1 MKITVIA
8 STPESLVGIKE
19 VLETNSQQDQFVF
32 LDRHD
37 GELDIERVDLFSS
50 NVLIIDAEHVTKVD
64 IRTITSC
71 TREHANPAIIYATN
85 DSQNDQLIELMRA
98 GVAEV
103 ISFPVVQAE
112 LLDALERL
120 RLRRYIASTYRP
132 RGKILSFISAKGGA
146 GATFVAGNLG
156 YALANDCK
164 QKVLFIDLHMQFG
177 DAAFY
182 LVENAGAST
191 LTDVISQTGLDSTV
205 IASATTQ
212 VSENYFL
219 LQAPDS
225 PDKAVGIKPQH
236 IDNLLTVAIQ
246 DYDYVIVDLPREIEA
261 ISMKVLDRSDKVFI
275 VFQPVISYIR
285 AVTKVLHLFSL
296 LGYES
301 RKIGTV
307 LNRMDKAVTISLDKM
322 EEALQKPIEWV
333 LPNDFLNATESVN
346 TGIPIEKLQPN
357 IPLSNA
363 FVAMAS
369 NIAEIDVKGNSV
381 IPWFKKLLS

>member
-85 DSQNDQLIELMRA
+85 DSQNGQLIELMRA

-156 YALANDCK
+156 YALAKDCK

-333 LPNDFLNATESVN
+333 FPNDFLNATESVN

>member
-32 LDRHD
+32 LVRHD

-50 NVLIIDAEHVTKVD
+50 NVLIIDAEHFSKID
-64 IRTITSC
+64 LRTITSF
-71 TREHANPAIIYATN
+71 TREHANPAVIYATN
-85 DSQNDQLIELMRA
+85 DTQNGQLIELMRA

-177 DAAFY
+177 
-182 LVENAGAST
+182 
-191 LTDVISQTGLDSTV
+191 
-205 IASATTQ
+205 
-212 VSENYFL
+212 
-219 LQAPDS
+219 
-225 PDKAVGIKPQH
+225 
-236 IDNLLTVAIQ
+236 
-246 DYDYVIVDLPREIEA
+246 
-261 ISMKVLDRSDKVFI
+261 
-275 VFQPVISYIR
+275 
-285 AVTKVLHLFSL
+285 
-296 LGYES
+296 
-301 RKIGTV
+301 
-307 LNRMDKAVTISLDKM
+307 
-322 EEALQKPIEWV
+322 
-333 LPNDFLNATESVN
+333 
-346 TGIPIEKLQPN
+346 
-357 IPLSNA
+357 
-363 FVAMAS
+363 
-369 NIAEIDVKGNSV
+369 VKCS
-381 IPWFKKLLS
+381 

>member
-8 STPESLVGIKE
+8 STPESLIGIKE
-19 VLETNSQQDQFVF
+19 ILETNSQQDQFIF
-32 LDRHD
+32 LDRRNE
-37 GELDIERVDLFSS
+37 ELDIERVDLFSS
-50 NVLIIDAEHVTKVD
+50 NVLIIDSENVSKTD
-64 IRTITSC
+64 LRTITSC

-85 DSQNDQLIELMRA
+85 DTQNGQLIELMRA
-98 GVAEV
+98 GVMEV

-112 LLDALERL
+112 LLDAVERL

-182 LVENAGAST
+182 LVESAGTST

-307 LNRMDKAVTISLDKM
+307 LNRMDKAVTISLDKI

-333 LPNDFLNATESVN
+333 FPNDFLNATESVN

-357 IPLSNA
+357 IPLTKA
-363 FVAMAS
+363 FIAMAS
-369 NIAEIDVKGNSV
+369 NISEVNVEGDSV
-381 IPWFKKLLS
+381 MPWFKKLLS